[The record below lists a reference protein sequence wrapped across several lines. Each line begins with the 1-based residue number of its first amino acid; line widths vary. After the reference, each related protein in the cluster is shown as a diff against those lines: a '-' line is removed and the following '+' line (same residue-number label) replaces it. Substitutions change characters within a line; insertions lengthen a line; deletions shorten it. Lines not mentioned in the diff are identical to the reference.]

1 MKHLRRL
8 EHDFLVFDIHQHAG
22 MRPDSDEAE
31 PTVSLDQD
39 VAARIAFMDF
49 WRIEHAM
56 LLPASGYSR
65 PHGIDDTKR
74 LNDALAEYRDRN
86 PQRFLGAAGVVS
98 PRDGD
103 LAVEEARR
111 CIEELGMKAMV
122 WHHRF
127 DGSVINHAGMHPIL
141 RELARYNIPAM
152 IHVISDSK
160 LEAPWRLE
168 VLAEKHRDVTFVAL
182 DAFSSPD
189 HASWMQF
196 IGKRNSNIVFD
207 TGLLTSAGHS
217 LDRFVEEVGA
227 DRLIFGTNFYS
238 STSVFE
244 TPYALHEVL
253 ALDISDTAKAAI
265 LGQNARKLL
274 NV

>member
-1 MKHLRRL
+1 MKYLRRPQ
-8 EHDFLVFDIHQHAG
+8 HDFSVFDIHQHAG
-22 MRPDSDEAE
+22 MRPDSDESE
-31 PTVSLDQD
+31 PVFSIDRD
-39 VAARIAFMDF
+39 VAARIAYMDF

-74 LNDALAEYRDRN
+74 LNDSLAEYRDRN
-86 PQRFLGAAGVVS
+86 RDRFLAAAGVVS
-98 PRDGD
+98 PRDGE
-103 LAVEEARR
+103 LAVEETRR
-111 CIEELGMKAMV
+111 CIEDLGMKAMV

-127 DGSVINHAGMHPIL
+127 DGCVINHAGMHPIL
-141 RELARYNIPAM
+141 REVARLGVPAM
-152 IHVISDSK
+152 VHVICDSK

-168 VLAEKHRDVTFVAL
+168 VLAEKHPDVTFVAL

-196 IGKRNSNIVFD
+196 IAWRSTNIIFD

-217 LDRFVEEVGA
+217 LDRFIEEVGA
-227 DRLIFGTNFYS
+227 ERLLFGTNFYS
-238 STSVFE
+238 SAAVFE
-244 TPYALHEVL
+244 TSFALQEVL
-253 ALDISDTAKAAI
+253 ALDITDEQKAQVLA
-265 LGQNARKLL
+265 GNAHRLF